1 MGLIAGGGASLLL
14 IVHRLRRMGLSSVS
28 FSLADG
34 ECMAVQGPSGAGKS
48 LLLRALADLDPREG
62 EISLDG
68 KSWDS
73 IPAPQWRRQVVYLP
87 SEPGWW
93 GDYVID
99 HFPDWEAVNPW
110 LEALNLPRV
119 VKNRTVERLST
130 GERQRLALVRAL
142 ALEPRVLLL
151 DEPTSGLDNN
161 TTCAVER
168 VLRECLTI
176 GTGILWVTHDPA
188 QARRVA
194 QRCLFLEKGHVREA
208 WL

>member
-1 MGLIAGGGASLLL
+1 
-14 IVHRLRRMGLSSVS
+14 MGLSSVS

-62 EISLDG
+62 EVSLDG

-93 GDYVID
+93 SDYVID
-99 HFPDWEAVNPW
+99 HFPNWKAVNSW
-110 LEALNLPRV
+110 LEALSLPAV
-119 VKNRTVERLST
+119 VKDRTVERLST

-151 DEPTSGLDNN
+151 DEPTSGLDNK
-161 TTCAVER
+161 TTCAVEQ
-168 VLRECLTI
+168 VLRECLTM
-176 GTGILWVTHDPA
+176 GTSILWVTHDPA

-194 QRCLFLEKGHVREA
+194 QRCLFLENGHVREE